1 MARRPNRLRGG
12 LPAARGT
19 AWLMESLAMLR
30 AQAGRLLF
38 MAVVMQV
45 ILSLAQVPL
54 LGILIVLS
62 VPALGAGM
70 LEAFHVTARGGLP
83 TLRLLF
89 KPLLSSPQRGRF
101 FAMGAMVFLVG
112 IVTISILVPASGN
125 LPDEALLLRLQQ
137 GDVDA
142 LAELDPAFVRSLLMA
157 FLVSI
162 GISGTLSYL
171 SIPLIWFY
179 RRPFFAALGEGM
191 QALLVHWKPFLML
204 GFGVM
209 AVFLP
214 IALLTGL
221 LLRLSTAGGVVAVI
235 ATGLVMMLLL
245 LFQLVLFGTQYCA
258 ARDIFGE
265 IEEGDTDPGRDQRGD
280 PGEEKTKEDQ
290 LVA

>member
-1 MARRPNRLRGG
+1 M
-12 LPAARGT
+12 PAARGT
-19 AWLMESLAMLR
+19 AWLMESLVMLR

-62 VPALGAGM
+62 VPGLGAGM

-83 TLRLLF
+83 VLGLLF
-89 KPLLSSPQRGRF
+89 RPLLSSPQRGRF
-101 FAMGAMVFLVG
+101 FAMGAMVFVIG
-112 IVTISILVPASGN
+112 VVTISILVPASGN

-137 GDVDA
+137 GEVDA

-204 GFGVM
+204 GLGVM
-209 AVFLP
+209 AVFIP

-265 IEEGDTDPGRDQRGD
+265 IEGGDRDPGPDQRGD
-280 PGEEKTKEDQ
+280 LDEEKPKDDQ

>member
-62 VPALGAGM
+62 VPGLGAGM

-83 TLRLLF
+83 TLGLLF
-89 KPLLSSPQRGRF
+89 RPLLSSPQRGRF
-101 FAMGAMVFLVG
+101 FAMGAMVFVVG
-112 IVTISILVPASGN
+112 VVTISILVPASGN

-137 GDVDA
+137 GEVDA

-204 GFGVM
+204 GLGVM
-209 AVFLP
+209 AVFIP

-221 LLRLSTAGGVVAVI
+221 LLRLSTAGGVIAVI

-265 IEEGDTDPGRDQRGD
+265 IEGGDTDPGRDQRGD
-280 PGEEKTKEDQ
+280 LDEEKPKDDQ